1 MKMKFTDGG
10 AHQREAVDIEA
21 SQGMTGVLPSYQ
33 RSKFW
38 GAHEEVK

>member
-21 SQGMTGVLPSYQ
+21 SQGMTGVLV
-33 RSKFW
+33 SK
-38 GAHEEVK
+38 VKVLGSP